1 VPPRAVVY
9 GLIEAMIQDEPEA
22 FVGPPELRQLVLKGE
37 RILMLDRKVSMTEST
52 AQRLDPSRAL
62 VIDEN
67 VTEVHR

>member
-1 VPPRAVVY
+1 
-9 GLIEAMIQDEPEA
+9 
-22 FVGPPELRQLVLKGE
+22 
-37 RILMLDRKVSMTEST
+37 MTEST